1 MSRKQ
6 HSQWEFGDLL
16 SSNSESRKV
25 YTVTDLN
32 RAVKTLIEGQLG
44 SVWVEGQITGL
55 RRQASGHIYFSIKD
69 ERGQI
74 NCALFRG
81 VASDL
86 HGVLKDGELVVIRCD
101 VTLYEPRGQYQV
113 IVRQVE
119 LKGRGALQV
128 QFEKLKSK
136 LELEGL
142 FEANKKINLPK
153 YPQRI
158 GVITSGS
165 GAALRDVINV
175 IQRRYSA
182 LELVL
187 VPCRVQGDGAS
198 LEMANAIRRLNNWEK
213 INRGSLDLILLTR
226 GGGSMEDLW
235 AFNEEVLARAVFES
249 NLPIV
254 SAVGHEIDILIT
266 DFVAD
271 VRASTPSAAAELIT
285 EGVCSQ
291 KGFIE
296 SAFKRVS
303 VLVFDKTANFRRE
316 LNHSLHR
323 LKQAHPE
330 RKLMISNQLLDE
342 LNNDL
347 QSSIKRSI
355 DLANSKI
362 IELDRRLVIQSPSKI
377 VKLQKDRLFWL
388 LNRLK
393 ETSVKRLMEFR
404 SAYDKAHGNIL
415 LLSPESTLSRG
426 YSITSDVL
434 TGKIIRESNHVES
447 GQKIVT
453 RLKGGQII
461 SVVESKSC

>member
-16 SSNSESRKV
+16 SSNSDSRKV

-32 RAVKTLIEGQLG
+32 RAVKNLIEGQFG

-136 LELEGL
+136 LESEGL

-198 LEMANAIRRLNNWEK
+198 LEMANAIRCLNNWEK

-296 SAFKRVS
+296 SAFKRIS

>member
-16 SSNSESRKV
+16 SSNSDSRKV

-32 RAVKTLIEGQLG
+32 RTVKNLIEGQLG

-136 LELEGL
+136 LESEGL

-198 LEMANAIRRLNNWEK
+198 LEMANAIRCLNNWEK

-235 AFNEEVLARAVFES
+235 AFNEEVLARAIFES

-285 EGVCSQ
+285 EGVYSQ

-296 SAFKRVS
+296 SAYKRVS
-303 VLVFDKTANFRRE
+303 VLVFDKTSNLRRE

-347 QSSIKRSI
+347 QGSIKRSI
-355 DLANSKI
+355 NLANSKI
-362 IELDRRLVIQSPSKI
+362 RELDQRLVIQSPSKF
-377 VKLQKDRLFWL
+377 VKLQKDRLSWL

-426 YSITSDVL
+426 YSITSDIL

-447 GQKIVT
+447 GQKVVT